1 MRSKGPKRNKMEPH
15 GIAGGQQEITVGCL
29 GFLTPSCPG
38 LGLSSALAPLLN
50 VSHNGRQQTKSPEKV
65 PGDTGQDPP
74 DVHMDPGCPLSSA
87 YRVCR
92 GHTEP

>member
-15 GIAGGQQEITVGCL
+15 GIAGGQQEITVGRL

-50 VSHNGRQQTKSPEKV
+50 VSNNGRQQTKSPRETPRRHWAGSAGYSYGSWV
-65 PGDTGQDPP
+65 
-74 DVHMDPGCPLSSA
+74 SSQLGLP
-87 YRVCR
+87 CL
-92 GHTEP
+92 